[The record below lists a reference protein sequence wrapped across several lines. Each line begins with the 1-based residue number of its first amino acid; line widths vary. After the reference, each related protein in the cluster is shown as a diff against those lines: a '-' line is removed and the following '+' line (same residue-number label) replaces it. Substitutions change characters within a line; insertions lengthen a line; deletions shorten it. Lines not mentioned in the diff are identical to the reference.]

1 MAEENKYL
9 RRFAK
14 RVGYTPEEL
23 EQFQPGDPRLRQIE
37 GLSQAAGKYSIEAKV
52 VSAKNCNS
60 GYQVGDTFILD
71 VDGNFITKLCP
82 PRLCVYALSQLVI
95 PVALINERLSEGLD
109 PNQFHFM
116 HQVRCPDTGVD
127 CAGYGEVRLEVRV
140 VPRVKIP
147 QEKTGGS
154 AHPTT

>member
-1 MAEENKYL
+1 MTEENKYL
-9 RRFAK
+9 QRFAR

-23 EQFQPGDPRLRQIE
+23 EQFGPGDPRLRQIE
-37 GLSQAAGKYSIEAKV
+37 GLSQAAGKYSIEAKI

-60 GYQVGDTFILD
+60 GYQEGDAFILD

-82 PRLCVYALSQLVI
+82 TRLCVYAMSQLMV

-116 HQVRCPDTGVD
+116 HQVRCPDVGVE
-127 CAGYGEVRLEVRV
+127 CAGYGEIMMQVRV
-140 VPRVKIP
+140 VPRVKVP
-147 QEKTGGS
+147 Q
-154 AHPTT
+154 

>member
-9 RRFAK
+9 KRFAK

-23 EQFQPGDPRLRQIE
+23 EHFQPEDPRLRQIE
-37 GLSQAAGKYSIEAKV
+37 RLSRAAGKYSIEAKV
-52 VSAKNCNS
+52 IKAKNCNS
-60 GYQVGDTFILD
+60 GYQVGDAFVLD

-82 PRLCVYALSQLVI
+82 PRMCVYALSQLVV

-116 HQVRCPDTGVD
+116 QQVRCPDAGVE
-127 CAGYGEVRLEVRV
+127 CAGYGEVMLQVRV
-140 VPRVKIP
+140 VPRLKMP
-147 QEKTGGS
+147 Q
-154 AHPTT
+154 